1 MGGCA
6 TKPRES
12 DVLAESI
19 HTDGCTAPKKDD
31 GETSAQ
37 GTDNGVKSQSAAP
50 LIDISKEENGNL
62 SSEPKIIEAAPVLVE
77 AAEETTKT
85 TTEDKV
91 EAPANESND
100 KVDKV
105 EAPAKESNDNKV
117 EAVKETQE
125 PAKEEQAEAKT
136 EKSDA
141 TPSSGDR
148 SDAPVATA

>member
-6 TKPRES
+6 TKPKES
-12 DVLAESI
+12 DILAEDI

-37 GTDNGVKSQSAAP
+37 GTDNGVESQSEAP
-50 LIDISKEENGNL
+50 LMDISKEENGNL
-62 SSEPKIIEAAPVLVE
+62 SSEPKTVEATPVLVE
-77 AAEETTKT
+77 AAEEATKT

-100 KVDKV
+100 
-105 EAPAKESNDNKV
+105 KV

-136 EKSDA
+136 DKSDA

-148 SDAPVATA
+148 SHAPVATA